1 MQEEIGHAETSAS
14 LTSHDPFNAPGF
26 FVDNKVFDTC
36 VGGTEGRVNGHPRRG
51 EGPCSPNTGVCRGA
65 STEGTTGPIACAS
78 NNFASGQLCEY
89 ADGLRPGGHQDGH
102 ARHKHQGQGRVP
114 GELLRRQPVPER
126 RPGLRRHRLP
136 GDQLAERIA
145 ERPAIGAVR
154 RPFMAGG
161 APYPQIQFE
170 TDAPGSEF
178 LCNLAAQFNCV
189 VPPLD
194 ARFYPFWTLTNVNG
208 QGIGHGLFP
217 AGACIR
223 NFGNEYG
230 NADFARFGGTATST
244 VRANPEMS
252 GTCPALTMP

>member
-1 MQEEIGHAETSAS
+1 VNFCG
-14 LTSHDPFNAPGF
+14 
-26 FVDNKVFDTC
+26 DNRFQNGDLDFD
-36 VGGTEGRVNGHPRRG
+36 GIAYRAISWPNG
-51 EGPCSPNTGVCRGA
+51 SPNVPR
-65 STEGTTGPIACAS
+65 SVR
-78 NNFASGQLCEY
+78 FAG
-89 ADGLRPGGHQDGH
+89 
-102 ARHKHQGQGRVP
+102 
-114 GELLRRQPVPER
+114 
-126 RPGLRRHRLP
+126 
-136 GDQLAERIA
+136 
-145 ERPAIGAVR
+145 
-154 RPFMAGG
+154 PFMAGG

-178 LCNLAAQFNCV
+178 LCNLAAQVNCV
-189 VPPLD
+189 VPPLG
-194 ARFYPFWTLTNVNG
+194 ARFYPFWTLTNVNS